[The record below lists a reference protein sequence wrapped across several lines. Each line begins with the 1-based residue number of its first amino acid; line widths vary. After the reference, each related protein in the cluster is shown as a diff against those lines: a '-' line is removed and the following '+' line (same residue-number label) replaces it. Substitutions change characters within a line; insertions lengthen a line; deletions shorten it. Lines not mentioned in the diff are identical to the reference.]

1 MYSEHLNMDATGL
14 TRGGSTMP
22 HRRRKAGPGNC
33 PRIGDCRRDCPQ
45 AHQQHLLQD
54 SCHKSSGCNQV
65 LTQGVPRLHGGE
77 VPQASNGDDDVGV
90 ALGVQFRQSDPASL
104 GLEQRKNHPGHLGK
118 LGMTNIPS
126 VESPRES
133 VLSFRYR
140 KPVYAFKAALQ
151 VFWSRPSEQP

>member
-1 MYSEHLNMDATGL
+1 MDKLRVFLVDDHPLIRMATSRILEADGRFL
-14 TRGGSTMP
+14 IVGEADNAEDAVRILDTLVADLGALEGS
-22 HRRRKAGPGNC
+22 R
-33 PRIGDCRRDCPQ
+33 
-45 AHQQHLLQD
+45 
-54 SCHKSSGCNQV
+54 
-65 LTQGVPRLHGGE
+65 
-77 VPQASNGDDDVGV
+77 
-90 ALGVQFRQSDPASL
+90 L